1 MKNLISIK
9 DLGIEEIE
17 KIFSL
22 AKQIKKNPQKFSR
35 SLQRKSFALIFH
47 KPSLRTRVSF
57 EVGVFQMGGKTI
69 YLEQEIGFSQ
79 RESIKDSAMTL
90 SRYVDGVI
98 IRTFS
103 HQLLL
108 DFVQH
113 SSIAVINALTDLLH
127 PCQALSD
134 LWTIKEKK
142 GDLKEVKIAYIG
154 DGNNVCN
161 SLIYGCAKTET
172 RLNVAT
178 PVGYKPKSQVT
189 SHKSQVRIM
198 NDPKEAVKD
207 ADVIYTDVWASMGKE
222 KEKEIRKKDF
232 QGFQINK
239 ELVNY
244 AKPDCLIM
252 HCLPAHRGEEISD
265 EVIDGKNSIV
275 FEQAENRLYVQKAI
289 LLWLMEKK

>member
-178 PVGYKPKSQVT
+178 P
-189 SHKSQVRIM
+189 
-198 NDPKEAVKD
+198 
-207 ADVIYTDVWASMGKE
+207 
-222 KEKEIRKKDF
+222 
-232 QGFQINK
+232 
-239 ELVNY
+239 
-244 AKPDCLIM
+244 
-252 HCLPAHRGEEISD
+252 
-265 EVIDGKNSIV
+265 
-275 FEQAENRLYVQKAI
+275 
-289 LLWLMEKK
+289 